1 MIKKIYSVQ
10 KELLLIKLFITLII
24 ILVCVNLFAMFS
36 IAGGVVDH
44 LVSKQIS
51 ITLISLLIALIF
63 SIINIRFIF
72 SNSYYIYLL
81 VLLSLVV
88 TDLLGYKAM
97 GAKRWINLGFINIQP
112 SEFMKIAVI
121 LALSRFFHNC
131 HINNIKKYRH
141 LLFPLGIILLP
152 TLLIL
157 KQPNLGTSLII
168 ILTSLTILFITGVKI
183 QLFIC
188 LGLSTILSLPIIWRF
203 LHDYQKARILT
214 FLDPS
219 SDTLGAGYNIIQSI
233 ISIGSGGLF
242 GKGFLKGPQNQL
254 DFLPENHT
262 DFVFGLIAEEG
273 GFILC
278 SLLLITYSLIII
290 IMYIISIQCLSHFY
304 RIFILG
310 FASLLF
316 FHIVINIGMIS
327 RLLPVVG
334 VPLPLLSYGGS
345 NYLSIMIGIGLVI
358 NIYLNKTKI
367 LSKGS

>member
-1 MIKKIYSVQ
+1 MNKFFKF
-10 KELLLIKLFITLII
+10 KLG
-24 ILVCVNLFAMFS
+24 N
-36 IAGGVVDH
+36 
-44 LVSKQIS
+44 
-51 ITLISLLIALIF
+51 
-63 SIINIRFIF
+63 
-72 SNSYYIYLL
+72 
-81 VLLSLVV
+81 
-88 TDLLGYKAM
+88 
-97 GAKRWINLGFINIQP
+97 
-112 SEFMKIAVI
+112 
-121 LALSRFFHNC
+121 
-131 HINNIKKYRH
+131 KYV
-141 LLFPLGIILLP
+141 LP

-168 ILTSLTILFITGVKI
+168 ILTSLTILFIAGVKI

-242 GKGFLKGPQNQL
+242 GKGFLKGSQNQL

-262 DFVFGLIAEEG
+262 DFIFGLIAEEG

-278 SLLLITYSLIII
+278 SLLLVTYSLIIA
-290 IMYIISIQCLSHFY
+290 IMYIISIQCFSQFY

-327 RLLPVVG
+327 GLLPVVG

-358 NIYLNKTKI
+358 NIYFNKTKI
-367 LSKGS
+367 LPKGS